1 MLVKVK
7 SKQMTLKIL
16 VISDYRQYNA
26 ARPEAAWF
34 IALAGQGHHIDIMTY
49 PESEAWIDR
58 FRKNGVGVV
67 GWHPRSK
74 GALGEIRRIRR
85 QLIEG
90 QYDVLHLFNSQAM
103 LNGIPAALGLP
114 VKVVLYRGYAG
125 NIHWYDPSAYLKYL
139 HPRVDGVV
147 CITEEI
153 RVLVNRQNW
162 YRSAM
167 AAHIPK
173 GHDPAWYSGVQPAD
187 LRTLGIPEGAFTVAC
202 MANNR
207 AFKDVPT
214 LLRAAVRFT
223 AADQVYLLLI
233 GKHMDTPENLAI
245 IRGTSAED
253 RVRFAGFLTD
263 PLPYLKACQVIA
275 LTSTGGEA
283 ITKAVLE
290 SMSLGLAP
298 VITDIAGN
306 RHLIRHGENGFLVPV
321 RDPEAVARHVL
332 TLAEDPAFCTRMG
345 EAARTFMAKEMHIER
360 TVEQLLAYYHL
371 LTGKTATDSLHT
383 R

>member
-1 MLVKVK
+1 MMSLKV
-7 SKQMTLKIL
+7 L

-26 ARPEAAWF
+26 ARPEAEWF
-34 IALAGQGHHIDIMTY
+34 VALADRGHHVDIMTY
-49 PESEAWIDR
+49 PDSEGWTAR
-58 FRKNGVGVV
+58 FRKNGVGVID
-67 GWHPRSK
+67 WHPRSK
-74 GALGEIRRIRR
+74 GSLGEIRRIRR
-85 QLIEG
+85 QLIDG

-125 NIHWYDPSAYLKYL
+125 NIHWYDPTAYLKYL

-167 AAHIPK
+167 ATHIPK
-173 GHDPAWYSGVQPAD
+173 GHDPAWYAGVQPAD
-187 LRTLGIPEGAFTVAC
+187 LRVLDIPEGAFTVAC

-223 AADQVYLLLI
+223 AAAQVYLLLI
-233 GKHMDTPENLAI
+233 GKHMDTLENLAI

-253 RVRFAGFLTD
+253 RVRFAGFLPD
-263 PLPYLKACQVIA
+263 PLPYLKACQVIS

-306 RHLIRHGENGFLVPV
+306 RHLIRHGNNGFLVPV
-321 RDPEAVARHVL
+321 RDPEAVAE
-332 TLAEDPAFCTRMG
+332 TILALVADPARCTRIG
-345 EAARTFMAKEMHIER
+345 EAARAYMAEQMHIR
-360 TVEQLLAYYHL
+360 QSVDQLLAYYDRL
-371 LTGKTATDSLHT
+371 LGHSAADSLHA